1 MWSVFFVFLSYLD
14 RNFVK
19 GEFLSQALDAEKES
33 KELFYMLNNTL
44 CAKSSVVGEYHLHQ
58 VTDGAEEV
66 RSVHDSEGHLLDCS
80 VIQNQMQVKS
90 FMHVCR
96 LGLRN
101 QMSSDLKMSLTGVSE
116 AKANCNKLKSKG
128 VIAKTKQA
136 KEANNKKTRT
146 KRGFTYPGTLWCGA
160 GNIADHYEQLGE
172 LILIHLLELL
182 GLWQVFRHFVI
193 VHVFFFLPTRRI
205 RRDRQVLPSS

>member
-1 MWSVFFVFLSYLD
+1 MKEFVGQERLRCCLRIRGAEVPPAAMWSVFFVFLSYLD

-19 GEFLSQALDAEKES
+19 GEFLSQALDAEKET

-44 CAKSSVVGEYHLHQ
+44 CAKSSDVGEFHLHQ

-66 RSVHDSEGHLLDCS
+66 RSVHDSEGHLVDCS
-80 VIQNQMQVKS
+80 VIQNEMQVKS

-101 QMSSDLKMSLTGVSE
+101 QMSPDLKMSLTGVSE

-128 VIAKTKQA
+128 DRNVFTTTKQA
-136 KEANNKKTRT
+136 KEPNSDAANNKKTRA

-160 GNIADHYEQLGE
+160 GNIADHYDQLGE
-172 LILIHLLELL
+172 LTFIY
-182 GLWQVFRHFVI
+182 
-193 VHVFFFLPTRRI
+193 
-205 RRDRQVLPSS
+205 